1 MHEKPETN
9 IVLNETW
16 NTFFLRTGISQGCL
30 LLPLLF
36 CIVLKVPA
44 NAVKEEKSIKLGK
57 E

>member
-1 MHEKPETN
+1 MKNLKQTSYLIKHGT
-9 IVLNETW
+9 L
-16 NTFFLRTGISQGCL
+16 LRTGISKGCL

-44 NAVKEEKSIKLGK
+44 NAVKEEKSTKMGK

>member
-1 MHEKPETN
+1 MKNLKQALYLIKHGT
-9 IVLNETW
+9 L
-16 NTFFLRTGISQGCL
+16 LGTGISQGCL

-44 NAVKEEKSIKLGK
+44 NAVKEEQSTKIGK